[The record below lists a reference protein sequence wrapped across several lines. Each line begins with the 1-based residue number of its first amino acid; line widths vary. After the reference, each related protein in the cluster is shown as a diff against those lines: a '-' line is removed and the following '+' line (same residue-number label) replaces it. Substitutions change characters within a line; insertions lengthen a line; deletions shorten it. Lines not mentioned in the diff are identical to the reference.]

1 MQPRNDKLLLL
12 LALRHTLQLAIT
24 TSPLADG
31 RSNGRT
37 HKLTTRSVVRMSW
50 IHNVLK
56 WSGKTYE
63 ELKALAQD
71 RKKWRRLSWEFS
83 SAAKL
88 L

>member
-1 MQPRNDKLLLL
+1 MKTVARLKLQYFG
-12 LALRHTLQLAIT
+12 H
-24 TSPLADG
+24 
-31 RSNGRT
+31 
-37 HKLTTRSVVRMSW
+37 VVRGSAGELSMTILEGAVDGTRHQRAPPMSW
-50 IHNVLK
+50 SHNVLK

-83 SAAKL
+83 SAAEL